1 MTTDIATRS
10 PSTSTKPRPEFYRLS
25 VDQYHQMISARILTE
40 NDRIQLLE
48 GFLYEMS
55 PIGSPHSTCVQLIAK
70 ELESLL
76 TESFHVRIQQPVTLE
91 DSEPELDVAVVRSTI
106 RSYTNRHPAGPDV
119 GLVIEVA
126 DTSLQMDREQKRLIY
141 AQAGIAEYWVV
152 NLNDNT
158 IEVFRDLQ
166 QGSESN
172 TAGYQSKKYLSAS
185 DTITVALG
193 DQSIGELKI
202 SDLLP

>member
-1 MTTDIATRS
+1 MTTEIATIS
-10 PSTSTKPRPEFYRLS
+10 PSTSTKPRPELYRLS
-25 VDQYHQMISARILTE
+25 VDQYHQMVSAGILTE

-76 TESFHVRIQQPVTLE
+76 TESYHVRIQQPVTLE
-91 DSEPELDVAVVRSTI
+91 DSELEPDIAVVRSTI
-106 RSYTNRHPAGPDV
+106 RNYTNRHPAGPDV

-126 DTSLQMDREQKRLIY
+126 DTSLQMDREQKLPIY
-141 AQAGIAEYWVV
+141 AQAKIVEYWIV

-158 IEVFRDLQ
+158 IELFRDPQ

-172 TAGYQSKKYLSAS
+172 KARYQSQKILSAS
-185 DTITVALG
+185 DKITVSLG
-193 DQSIGELKI
+193 DQSIGELKV